1 MVSVMPTPAG
11 HSLLIPPRSVRCERQ
26 HKLEDRYMSEETWKQ
41 AYRLHMDGVVVDDGI
56 GRAKDDDA

>member
-1 MVSVMPTPAG
+1 
-11 HSLLIPPRSVRCERQ
+11 LIPPRSVRCERQ